1 MNENVPQEMDPESG
15 LDDIA
20 VPEEEFEAV
29 EESDAVDQ
37 NPAGTEF
44 ENLKAALAES
54 EKRALVAAAD
64 LENFRKRSAKQAQD
78 QIKYASLPM
87 MNELLEAVD
96 NLNRAV
102 DSATE
107 NESNASLLEGV
118 RMVSDQILMI
128 LKSNHCS
135 PIESIGQPFDPNL
148 HQAVKMEP
156 SEEFA
161 AQTVMMEMRT
171 GYMLHDRVIR
181 PSQVFV
187 STGPK
192 ADSDDTGSGDAT

>member
-107 NESNASLLEGV
+107 LSL
-118 RMVSDQILMI
+118 IHI
-128 LKSNHCS
+128 
-135 PIESIGQPFDPNL
+135 
-148 HQAVKMEP
+148 
-156 SEEFA
+156 
-161 AQTVMMEMRT
+161 
-171 GYMLHDRVIR
+171 
-181 PSQVFV
+181 
-187 STGPK
+187 
-192 ADSDDTGSGDAT
+192 

>member
-1 MNENVPQEMDPESG
+1 
-15 LDDIA
+15 
-20 VPEEEFEAV
+20 
-29 EESDAVDQ
+29 
-37 NPAGTEF
+37 
-44 ENLKAALAES
+44 
-54 EKRALVAAAD
+54 
-64 LENFRKRSAKQAQD
+64 
-78 QIKYASLPM
+78 
-87 MNELLEAVD
+87 
-96 NLNRAV
+96 
-102 DSATE
+102 
-107 NESNASLLEGV
+107 
-118 RMVSDQILMI
+118 MI

-192 ADSDDTGSGDAT
+192 TDSDDTGSGDAT